1 MEMERLLVYC
11 SLMASR
17 CTHSMIPFPQ
27 TEKDSF
33 LLECI
38 TQFDTSVSI
47 CVPPCRTPML
57 YAVGASQAG
66 SLLVVSLLSS
76 YYHG

>member
-1 MEMERLLVYC
+1 MEIEKLLVHG
-11 SLMASR
+11 SLMASC

-27 TEKDSF
+27 PEQDSL

-38 TQFDTSVSI
+38 TQFSTSVNVW
-47 CVPPCRTPML
+47 VPLCWTAVL
-57 YAVGASQAG
+57 HAVGASQAG
-66 SLLVVSLLSS
+66 SVLVVSLLGS